1 MRFTG
6 IFLLLIIG
14 ASIDTVSPSLWS
26 GFISKLKEIF
36 NIDPLAVIKDK
47 ACSYFAEHSDRAN
60 ITLIRISEILR
71 RTNETTQLF
80 DNTLTFIN
88 TPENRLKLVNGTNG
102 CPTFFDEFKNA
113 LVSDYQR
120 VQPNLKDARQ
130 NAVDKIKEFYN
141 AYKLW

>member
-14 ASIDTVSPSLWS
+14 ASIDTVSPLTWND
-26 GFISKLKEIF
+26 FISKLKEIF

-47 ACSYFAEHSDRAN
+47 ACSYFAEHPDRAN

-88 TPENRLKLVNGTNG
+88 TPENQLKLVNGTSG

-120 VQPNLKDARQ
+120 VQPNLENARQ
-130 NAVDKIKEFYN
+130 NAVNKIKEFYN